1 VKIPG
6 FDKTPTAK
14 LRRNRINYAVM
25 LLLWVGFVVFTIA
38 VNGETQTSTWVGVAV
53 IALVGAIIT
62 LSELE
67 LRRRA
72 KAGDESS
79 VD

>member
-14 LRRNRINYAVM
+14 LRRNRVNYAVIV
-25 LLLWVGFVVFTIA
+25 LLWVGFVVFTVV
-38 VNGETQTSTWVGVAV
+38 VNGETQVSTWVGLAV
-53 IALVGAIIT
+53 IAVVLAVIVA
-62 LSELE
+62 SEVE

-72 KAGDESS
+72 AEGEPED
-79 VD
+79 